1 MRKDGLSTGIIY
13 PLSEEQSA
21 AIQRRL
27 RTGGSL
33 SLRQIECEFCDG
45 LVVLRGRVSTYYV
58 KQLAQSLLLA
68 DPAVER
74 VENLIEVVAADA
86 SGGREPL

>member
-45 LVVLRGRVSTYYV
+45 LVVLRGRVST
-58 KQLAQSLLLA
+58 
-68 DPAVER
+68 
-74 VENLIEVVAADA
+74 
-86 SGGREPL
+86 